1 VLCAAKHG
9 TINGA
14 RSEQTLSRDVCP
26 AVPEYQVRF
35 REGRHHFKESRE
47 NLPMAAT
54 RSTSPVTSNAPSY
67 LGPFIAVA
75 TLYFIF
81 GFVTNLNMG
90 LVPYLKQIFQIHN
103 FQNWQAMLANGAFF
117 TAYFV
122 CSTPSSWLIE
132 KIGYKKTMVVS
143 LFVQVVGALLFLPA
157 AAAVSFPLFL
167 AAIFVVG
174 AGVTALQTAANPYI
188 AILGPEHSAPVR
200 LNLAQALNSLGGT
213 FAPWVAGAYILTS
226 SVLDPKEVALQTPEV
241 QHAYQVSIAHTVRM
255 PYIIIA
261 FGLVILGIAI
271 AMIHLPHV
279 SATQEF
285 RPGREGDP
293 VLKRSIWSYRHTV
306 LGALGIFFYVGVEV
320 GLATAMVLYF
330 SDSQHGGL
338 HALTAAQAQKLVL
351 YYWLGALIGRL
362 LGSWMLTKVK
372 AGKLLGIFGVIAAA
386 LVVVAIFSSGYVAI
400 GALILAGFFNSVMF
414 PNIFALGIAGL
425 GPMTS
430 KGSGLIMTA
439 VWGGALIPVF
449 IGWLS
454 DNYGYELALVIP
466 VLCYL
471 YIAFYGFV
479 GHKPSRTVAA

>member
-1 VLCAAKHG
+1 M
-9 TINGA
+9 
-14 RSEQTLSRDVCP
+14 S
-26 AVPEYQVRF
+26 
-35 REGRHHFKESRE
+35 
-47 NLPMAAT
+47 T
-54 RSTSPVTSNAPSY
+54 RSTPAAVQAAPGY

-122 CSTPSSWLIE
+122 CSTPSSRLIE
-132 KIGYKKTMVVS
+132 AIGYKRTMVVS
-143 LFVQVVGALLFLPA
+143 LFIQVIGALIFLPA
-157 AAAVSFPLFL
+157 AQQVSFPLFL
-167 AAIFVVG
+167 TAIFVVG

-188 AILGPEHSAPVR
+188 AILGPEQSAPFR
-200 LNLAQALNSLGGT
+200 LTLAQALNSAGGT
-213 FAPWVAGAYILTS
+213 IAPWIASAFILTS
-226 SVLDPKEVALQTPEV
+226 TVLDPKQVAMESPEA

-255 PYIIIA
+255 PYIVIA
-261 FGLVILGIAI
+261 FGLVVMGIAI
-271 AMIHLPHV
+271 ALTRLPHV
-279 SATQEF
+279 TATQEF
-285 RPGREGDP
+285 RPGKENDP
-293 VLKRSIWSYRHTV
+293 VLARSIWSYRHTV
-306 LGALGIFFYVGVEV
+306 LAALGIFFYVGVEV
-320 GLATAMVLYF
+320 GLATVMVLYF

-338 HALTAAQAQKLVL
+338 NVLSASEAQKLVL

-362 LGSWMLTKVK
+362 LGSWMLTKVR

-386 LVVVAIFSSGYVAI
+386 LVVVSIMSSGYVAI
-400 GALILAGFFNSVMF
+400 GALILAGFFNSIMF

-449 IGWLS
+449 IGWVS
-454 DNYGYELALVIP
+454 DHSSYALALIVPVI
-466 VLCYL
+466 CYL

-479 GHKPSRTVAA
+479 GHKPSRTVTA

>member
-1 VLCAAKHG
+1 MQAAVDG
-9 TINGA
+9 LT
-14 RSEQTLSRDVCP
+14 
-26 AVPEYQVRF
+26 F
-35 REGRHHFKESRE
+35 RKQGSKR
-47 NLPMAAT
+47 NMAT
-54 RSTSPVTSNAPSY
+54 RANQPNSTGLTSAGY
-67 LGPFIAVA
+67 LFPFIAVA
-75 TLYFIF
+75 ILYFIF

-103 FQNWQAMLANGAFF
+103 FGNWEAMLANGAFF

-122 CSTPSSWLIE
+122 CSSPSSKLIE
-132 KIGYKKTMVVS
+132 MIGYKRTMVVS
-143 LFVQVVGALLFLPA
+143 LFIQVIGALLFLPA
-157 AAAVSFPLFL
+157 AQQVSFPLFL
-167 AAIFVVG
+167 TAIFIVG

-213 FAPWVAGAYILTS
+213 IAPWIAGAFILTS
-226 SVLDPKEVALQTPEV
+226 SVLDPAQVARQSPAA

-255 PYIIIA
+255 PYIVIA
-261 FGLVILGIAI
+261 FGLVVLGIAI
-271 AMIHLPHV
+271 ALTHLPHV
-279 SATQEF
+279 TATQEF
-285 RPGREGDP
+285 RPGKAGDAI
-293 VLKRSIWSYRHTV
+293 LARSVWSYRHTV
-306 LGALGIFFYVGVEV
+306 LGALAIFLYVGTEV

-330 SDSQHGGL
+330 SDSLHGGL
-338 HALTAAQAQKLVL
+338 HALTVPEAQKLVV

-362 LGSWMLTKVK
+362 LGSWMLTKIK

-386 LVVVAIFSSGYVAI
+386 LVLVSILTSGYVAI
-400 GALILAGFFNSVMF
+400 GALILAGFFNSIMF

-449 IGWLS
+449 IGWIS
-454 DNYGYELALVIP
+454 DNTTYELALVVP

-471 YIAFYGFV
+471 YIAFYGFF
-479 GHKPSRTVAA
+479 GHNPKDAAAAAA